1 MDKNKEPN
9 KSVIA
14 LIMGITIGLII
25 GVGSTYIFMKHQ
37 EKEKI
42 KEYEKEKLSIT
53 EKLSLEI
60 NKLGIRNT
68 VFVYVDKIQR
78 KIEEINSK
86 ESTEEEK
93 VKKIT
98 KGMYAIDENGV
109 YNEVDEDTKEVV
121 ENGIK
126 IEGID
131 FGDKVPLKN
140 SVIIINEKG
149 KIVEAVFYI
158 DDFKVTYDLIG
169 TTVTKIG
176 EEAENRLRKKR
187 KNLKMYKKKDFDLN
201 KFVDRYYMEK
211 EAAYITVYVESID
224 DIISFYAIKDYEWIN
239 DDLAD
244 YLEEQSYYIPVEEQV
259 IIDPTKDNSKKE
271 ETKWCTIY
279 CSFTS
284 KQLNDAS
291 LDLINF
297 KNNYE
302 ILN

>member
-176 EEAENRLRKKR
+176 EEAEN
-187 KNLKMYKKKDFDLN
+187 NGQIQIKKK
-201 KFVDRYYMEK
+201 
-211 EAAYITVYVESID
+211 
-224 DIISFYAIKDYEWIN
+224 
-239 DDLAD
+239 
-244 YLEEQSYYIPVEEQV
+244 
-259 IIDPTKDNSKKE
+259 KK
-271 ETKWCTIY
+271 K
-279 CSFTS
+279 
-284 KQLNDAS
+284 
-291 LDLINF
+291 F
-297 KNNYE
+297 KNV
-302 ILN
+302 

>member
-109 YNEVDEDTKEVV
+109 YNEVDDETKEKGYNIIAGKLTF
-121 ENGIK
+121 EFSK
-126 IEGID
+126 IFCE
-131 FGDKVPLKN
+131 FSWN
-140 SVIIINEKG
+140 
-149 KIVEAVFYI
+149 
-158 DDFKVTYDLIG
+158 
-169 TTVTKIG
+169 
-176 EEAENRLRKKR
+176 
-187 KNLKMYKKKDFDLN
+187 
-201 KFVDRYYMEK
+201 FVDFCFRFYFLIPFYFLFRPVFSLLGAGNNK
-211 EAAYITVYVESID
+211 NKLYITVF
-224 DIISFYAIKDYEWIN
+224 SF
-239 DDLAD
+239 
-244 YLEEQSYYIPVEEQV
+244 
-259 IIDPTKDNSKKE
+259 
-271 ETKWCTIY
+271 
-279 CSFTS
+279 
-284 KQLNDAS
+284 
-291 LDLINF
+291 
-297 KNNYE
+297 
-302 ILN
+302 

>member
-140 SVIIINEKG
+140 SVIIINEKC

-176 EEAENRLRKKR
+176 EEAEN
-187 KNLKMYKKKDFDLN
+187 NG
-201 KFVDRYYMEK
+201 
-211 EAAYITVYVESID
+211 
-224 DIISFYAIKDYEWIN
+224 
-239 DDLAD
+239 
-244 YLEEQSYYIPVEEQV
+244 
-259 IIDPTKDNSKKE
+259 
-271 ETKWCTIY
+271 
-279 CSFTS
+279 
-284 KQLNDAS
+284 
-291 LDLINF
+291 
-297 KNNYE
+297 
-302 ILN
+302 